1 MKRLLFIAIA
11 CLVLV
16 CGCAVYT
23 HQGLYDIS
31 ASDGWRREAS
41 EGTTFFYPP
50 SARNA
55 EGFVAFTTEKKGELL
70 MVAYFPGKTVHYE
83 KKELRIVPHDGGSPY
98 LASVDVP
105 RVLVSSTSN
114 FTIEV
119 PPFTVDG
126 TPMPSIVAVF
136 KWSDRKYR
144 EYRILQGP

>member
-1 MKRLLFIAIA
+1 MKSHLTIAVTCVVLL
-11 CLVLV
+11 

-23 HQGLYDIS
+23 HQGLYEVS

-41 EGTTFFYPP
+41 EATTFFYPP

-55 EGFVAFTTEKKGELL
+55 DGFVAFTTEKKGELL
-70 MVAYFPGKTVHYE
+70 VVADFPGRTAHFE

-98 LASVDVP
+98 LASVDAPRILVP
-105 RVLVSSTSN
+105 ATSD

-119 PPFTVDG
+119 PAFTVDG
-126 TPMPSIVAVF
+126 KPMQPIVARF

-144 EYRILQGP
+144 AYRILQDP